1 MACRETNTML
11 SRYISTAIRLDN
23 LRRQQ
28 QVHPL
33 SHSEVW
39 HRPEVHK
46 PGEEY
51 PEPMQLGRFH
61 LSERASAP
69 SLISLLNRNLF
80 FHPLL
85 PLPPSSGIWWRRSS
99 KKIRRNLQPRHAHR
113 PRCSSLPRYVLEYYS
128 GCMNPSAQITQVST
142 EIFGG
147 PLYGRMWRGI
157 SSRVLCPVSYQSL
170 ASGGI
175 N

>member
-69 SLISLLNRNLF
+69 CPEEERTPIIALIDSGAVVKLIDRKTQELMWTEQARNAFTKLKLSF
-80 FHPLL
+80 TTAPILRHPDPEL
-85 PLPPSSGIWWRRSS
+85 PFVVEVDASSSGIGAILS
-99 KKIRRNLQPRHAHR
+99 
-113 PRCSSLPRYVLEYYS
+113 
-128 GCMNPSAQITQVST
+128 
-142 EIFGG
+142 
-147 PLYGRMWRGI
+147 
-157 SSRVLCPVSYQSL
+157 
-170 ASGGI
+170 
-175 N
+175 